1 MGLATTISPRL
12 FHSSAVRLTLLYA
25 AVFAVSVVGLMGFV
39 TWSATGYM
47 AQQIDNTVTNELAE
61 VQADAGSG
69 GDEAVR
75 QVIEALVVRSPGM
88 FYLLQSSQGALVAG
102 NMRQIQPYT
111 GVRVL
116 KSPHQQGLGRARGGI
131 RGRGVVLPSGSYLF
145 VGLSAYEL
153 NEMREVLVRAAA
165 WGLAVTALIALAG
178 GLATSFWLLRRID
191 AIGLA
196 SRQIM
201 SGDLGRRIAL
211 SGSGDEFDRLAAGLN
226 EMLDRIQQLMR
237 GLQQVSSDI
246 AHDLRTP
253 LTRLRQ
259 RLEVARRRSKTTADF
274 EQSIDAAIGD
284 SEAIL
289 ASFAALL
296 RIAQVEAG
304 TRRAGFMCVD
314 LSTLLLDVSE
324 AYGPDLEAAG
334 LTLTTRIAAGLRVSG
349 DRELLSQ
356 LLPTSSRTPCGT
368 VRPGHAWRCRP
379 MTPQRPCMLS
389 WLMPAP
395 ASHLSHGWNC
405 CKGSLAWNAAG
416 PRPEADLGSVSLLP
430 LPDCTRAALL
440 WRTTCQASAAWSNF
454 RSGKPSIEDAPLP
467 STLPPDRRQDGVQE
481 PTNLLEPG

>member
-1 MGLATTISPRL
+1 
-12 FHSSAVRLTLLYA
+12 
-25 AVFAVSVVGLMGFV
+25 MGFV

-61 VQADAGSG
+61 VQADAGPG

-201 SGDLGRRIAL
+201 SGDLARRIAL

-334 LTLTTRIAAGLRVSG
+334 LTLTTRIAAGLRVYG

-356 LLPTSSRTPCGT
+356 LFANLIENTLRHCPPGTRVEVSANDTPTSVHVIVADAGPGVPSQSRLELLQRFTRLERSRTT
-368 VRPGHAWRCRP
+368 PGSG
-379 MTPQRPCMLS
+379 LG
-389 WLMPAP
+389 L
-395 ASHLSHGWNC
+395 
-405 CKGSLAWNAAG
+405 SLAAAVAG
-416 PRPEADLGSVSLLP
+416 LHEGRLALEDNMPGLRCVVELP
-430 LPDCTRAALL
+430 V
-440 WRTTCQASAAWSNF
+440 
-454 RSGKPSIEDAPLP
+454 
-467 STLPPDRRQDGVQE
+467 RQ
-481 PTNLLEPG
+481 TKN

>member
-1 MGLATTISPRL
+1 MPRLRL

-334 LTLTTRIAAGLRVSG
+334 LTLTTRIAAGLRVYG

-356 LLPTSSRTPCGT
+356 LFANLIENTLRHCPPGTRVEVSANDTPTSVHVIVADAGPGVPSQSRLELLQRFTRLERSRITPGS
-368 VRPGHAWRCRP
+368 G
-379 MTPQRPCMLS
+379 LG
-389 WLMPAP
+389 L
-395 ASHLSHGWNC
+395 
-405 CKGSLAWNAAG
+405 SLAAAVAG
-416 PRPEADLGSVSLLP
+416 LHEGRLALEDNMPGLRCVVELP
-430 LPDCTRAALL
+430 V
-440 WRTTCQASAAWSNF
+440 
-454 RSGKPSIEDAPLP
+454 
-467 STLPPDRRQDGVQE
+467 RQ
-481 PTNLLEPG
+481 TKH

>member
-1 MGLATTISPRL
+1 
-12 FHSSAVRLTLLYA
+12 
-25 AVFAVSVVGLMGFV
+25 MGFV

-334 LTLTTRIAAGLRVSG
+334 LTLTTRIAAGLRVYG

-356 LLPTSSRTPCGT
+356 LFANLIENTLRHCPPGTRVEVSANDTPTSVHVIVADAGPGVPSQSRLELLQRFTRLERSRTT
-368 VRPGHAWRCRP
+368 PGSG
-379 MTPQRPCMLS
+379 LG
-389 WLMPAP
+389 L
-395 ASHLSHGWNC
+395 
-405 CKGSLAWNAAG
+405 SLAAAVAG
-416 PRPEADLGSVSLLP
+416 LHEGRLTLEDNMPGLRCVVELP
-430 LPDCTRAALL
+430 V
-440 WRTTCQASAAWSNF
+440 
-454 RSGKPSIEDAPLP
+454 
-467 STLPPDRRQDGVQE
+467 RQ
-481 PTNLLEPG
+481 TKH

>member
-1 MGLATTISPRL
+1 MPQLRL

-334 LTLTTRIAAGLRVSG
+334 LTLTTRIAAGLRVYG

-356 LLPTSSRTPCGT
+356 LFANLIENTLRHCPPGTRVEVSANNTPTSVHVIVADAGPGVPSQSRLELLQRFTRLERSRTT
-368 VRPGHAWRCRP
+368 PGSG
-379 MTPQRPCMLS
+379 LG
-389 WLMPAP
+389 L
-395 ASHLSHGWNC
+395 
-405 CKGSLAWNAAG
+405 SLAAAVAG
-416 PRPEADLGSVSLLP
+416 LHEGRLTLEDNMPGLRCVVELP
-430 LPDCTRAALL
+430 V
-440 WRTTCQASAAWSNF
+440 
-454 RSGKPSIEDAPLP
+454 
-467 STLPPDRRQDGVQE
+467 RQ
-481 PTNLLEPG
+481 NKH